1 MDPEINQEQLSD
13 PGAVDPNFAAY
24 APEFDAMPP
33 EGEQQETP
41 DYAAIAEDAQRRAE
55 EAERRAEA
63 AAQQAQAMQ
72 AQQQQVLYAQAQQ
85 AWRQKEAQLAESI
98 QDYDQQT
105 QIKIM
110 QEFYNQ
116 RDAQKD
122 QQYQQV
128 LQFVTAQAY
137 AEKIM
142 QDHGLSPEDRILLGQ
157 DPNAMPHIAAR
168 IKAER
173 DRYNGLIEQQERS
186 RRANQALQTVNN
198 GINQIGGVNAR
209 PAPIPDNIEKGTL
222 AHLKA
227 IRSDP
232 SRMVRVGG
240 RGR

>member
-1 MDPEINQEQLSD
+1 MDPEINQEQLTD
-13 PGAVDPNFAAY
+13 PGAVDPNSAAY

-33 EGEQQETP
+33 EGEQQEQP
-41 DYAAIAEDAQRRAE
+41 DYAAIAEEAQRRAE

-63 AAQQAQAMQ
+63 AAQQAQAIQ

-85 AWRQKEAQLAESI
+85 AWKQKEAQLAERI

-137 AEKIM
+137 AEKLM
-142 QDHGLSPEDRILLGQ
+142 QHYGLSQEDRVLLGQ
-157 DPNAMPHIAAR
+157 DPNAMPHIAAK
-168 IKAER
+168 IKADR
-173 DRYNGLIEQQERS
+173 DRYEGLIAEQQRG
-186 RRANQALQTVNN
+186 RRAQQALQTVNN

-209 PAPIPDNIEKGTL
+209 PAPLPDNIEKGSKG
-222 AHLKA
+222 HLSA
-227 IRSDP
+227 LLNDP
-232 SRMVRVGG
+232 GNLSRVGG
-240 RGR
+240 RR